1 MSGSSIDLSPGGVRN
16 TITWT
21 DNQSS
26 VGTVTYTIKR
36 NTSNS
41 LVGAIVL
48 HSSIASGTQR
58 WNDDTATPFTTY
70 YYFIEAT
77 NGVETA
83 VTAGYEL
90 RTTENKYALT
100 KNYKN
105 THFANLVFNPVTE
118 SFDEV

>member
-1 MSGSSIDLSPGGVRN
+1 MSGSSTDLSPGGVRN

-21 DNQSS
+21 DTQSS

-41 LVGAIVL
+41 LVGATVIQ
-48 HSSIASGTQR
+48 SNIASGTQR
-58 WNDDTATPFTTY
+58 WNDDSVTHMTTY

-77 NGVETA
+77 NGVETVVTTGFELYA
-83 VTAGYEL
+83 VWD
-90 RTTENKYALT
+90 KYALN
-100 KNYKN
+100 KNYQNK
-105 THFANLVFNPVTE
+105 HFASLVFNPLTE